1 MNIVLCTDN
10 RYVNACGV
18 CVTSIL
24 ETNKD
29 LNISIY
35 ILTEGID
42 DRYKDLFLRT
52 ASKYDVPI
60 EIITLDASRFK
71 DLKISDRFPKSIY
84 FRFLIPD
91 ILFDQTKALYLDC
104 DIIVN
109 GSLSYLEDLN
119 LANYSCAAVLDQ
131 MSDMVQLHNR
141 LSLPINKDYFN
152 SGVLLM
158 NLEFWRRNNVSEKLT
173 TFIFENSDICR
184 YPDQDALNIVL
195 SDNVFFLPL
204 TYNFQQLFYNEPQKL
219 LLFNHRW
226 QEVNKT
232 KDNPIVIHYTFTEKP
247 WHKDCVHPQ
256 RNIFDFFSEKS
267 FFLVKKRFRY
277 NFVKRMVM
285 KLVKRYSYM
294 FR

>member
-18 CVTSIL
+18 CITSIL

-29 LNISIY
+29 INISIF
-35 ILTEGID
+35 ILTEGIENK
-42 DRYKDLFLRT
+42 YKKKFQQT
-52 ASKYDVPI
+52 ASKYNVPI
-60 EIITLDASRFK
+60 NVITLESSMFRH
-71 DLKISDRFPKSIY
+71 LKISNRFPKSIY

-91 ILFDQTKALYLDC
+91 ILNDQAKALYLDC

-109 GSLSYLEDLN
+109 GSLSYLEDIELS
-119 LANYSCAAVLDQ
+119 NYACAAVLDQ

-141 LSLPINKDYFN
+141 LSLPMNKDYFN

-158 NLEFWRRNNVSEKLT
+158 NLDYWRNHKISEKLT
-173 TFIFENSDICR
+173 SFIYENSNICR
-184 YPDQDALNIVL
+184 YPDQDALNIIL
-195 SDNVFFLPL
+195 MNKVFFLPL
-204 TYNFQQLFYNEPQKL
+204 TYNFQQLFYNESKKL

-226 QEVNKT
+226 PEINMT
-232 KDNPIVIHYTFTEKP
+232 KDNPIIIHYTFTEKP

-256 RNIFDFFSEKS
+256 KGLFDVFSKKS
-267 FFLVKKRFRY
+267 FFYTKKTFRY
-277 NFVKRMVM
+277 GIIKRIMLNFVK
-285 KLVKRYSYM
+285 KYSYL

>member
-42 DRYKDLFLRT
+42 DRYKELFQQT
-52 ASKYDVPI
+52 ASKYGVHI

-71 DLKISDRFPKSIY
+71 HLKISDRFPKSIY

-104 DIIVN
+104 DIVVN
-109 GSLSYLEDLN
+109 GPLSYLEDLN
-119 LANYSCAAVLDQ
+119 LSNYACAAVLDQ

-141 LSLPINKDYFN
+141 LSLPVDKDYFN

-158 NLEFWRRNNVSEKLT
+158 NLEFWRDHKISEKLT
-173 TFIFENSDICR
+173 TFISDNSDICR
-184 YPDQDALNIVL
+184 YPDQDALNMVL
-195 SDNVFFLPL
+195 LDKVFFLPL
-204 TYNFQQLFYNEPQKL
+204 TYNFQQLFYNESKKL

-226 QEVNKT
+226 QEINNAKE
-232 KDNPIVIHYTFTEKP
+232 NPKIIHYTFTEKP

-267 FFLVKKRFRY
+267 VFLVKKKFRY
-277 NFVKRMVM
+277 GFVKRMM
-285 KLVKRYSYM
+285 VKFVKKYSYL